1 MDLSSVAGCAK
12 DLGFV
17 PVQDPAALLG
27 VSAAA
32 FGVQAQ
38 GGQIPVAN
46 IGCEF
51 FLELAMQG
59 EAEVSQVWP
68 LTHFFLFP
76 FCENSL
82 ICLEGKSMTHR
93 WGNTILFHSSQQLPR
108 LCLQPLKGFLS

>member
-17 PVQDPAALLG
+17 PVQDPTALG
-27 VSAAA
+27 VSAAV
-32 FGVQAQ
+32 GVQAQ

-59 EAEVSQVWP
+59 EAEVVSQVWP
-68 LTHFFLFP
+68 LTHFF
-76 FCENSL
+76 SL
-82 ICLEGKSMTHR
+82 
-93 WGNTILFHSSQQLPR
+93 SSL
-108 LCLQPLKGFLS
+108 

>member
-17 PVQDPAALLG
+17 PVQDPPALLG
-27 VSAAA
+27 VSAA

-76 FCENSL
+76 FCENSFL
-82 ICLEGKSMTHR
+82 DAL
-93 WGNTILFHSSQQLPR
+93 HSDA
-108 LCLQPLKGFLS
+108 

>member
-17 PVQDPAALLG
+17 PVQDPPALLG
-27 VSAAA
+27 VSAA

-68 LTHFFLFP
+68 LTHFSTFP
-76 FCENSL
+76 FYENSFL
-82 ICLEGKSMTHR
+82 DAS
-93 WGNTILFHSSQQLPR
+93 HSDA
-108 LCLQPLKGFLS
+108 